1 MRALDLSGDR
11 AAALRH
17 AVIHAELLRQE
28 LGPSATDDAVAEF
41 AAELANQRV
50 VHTAIVSP
58 ARESRDEAP
67 HASGSDAGNA
77 PATLPEPAD
86 ARSAPEQSVRA
97 SPTSRPIARQRQ
109 RHIALVL
116 GSLLAVITL
125 GYGVWRS
132 LVQRSGLQASP
143 IATGV
148 SAPNVPDR
156 SVAVLPFANTSGDAA
171 DEPFA
176 DGLTDE
182 LIGALGQVA
191 GLKVAPR
198 TSAFALKG
206 KGLDVRQIAETLD
219 VATAL
224 EGSVRRAGDR
234 LRINVALVSAAENR
248 VLWSKSYDRE
258 LRDIF
263 AVQREIALS
272 VAHALQITI
281 DSASG
286 APPVRQSSADH
297 IAYELFMK
305 GEFYRLR
312 PSPDGFRRSIDF
324 FEQAIAREPTFAR
337 AHAGLA
343 DAHALLAIF
352 GAGPTGEGF
361 RQARRSATRALTL
374 DSTLG
379 QAHASLGHIEMAHD
393 WNWPSA
399 GRRLE
404 RGLALDP
411 MSTTIRVWRGLW
423 FLDQRRFEESVAVL
437 EQALAADPLS
447 AAVSLTLGRVY
458 VSMRQPDRAMPYITR
473 AIELNAR
480 FSLAHQQLGHAL
492 LQKGRA
498 TDAVKAFARAAELSG
513 ARDSAELAAA
523 YAVTGQ
529 RVEAEGIV
537 SALLA
542 SSRQRYVS
550 PLGMAVA
557 YAGLGDGD
565 AAFRWLDQAYREHAA
580 GMDAIAI
587 MTALQPLH
595 ADPRWSR
602 LLRRMQL
609 ST

>member
-1 MRALDLSGDR
+1 MFRLNTFGGCFLERDGRRLEGLSAQRKGLGLLARLASAGDAGLSRDAVAACLWPESDESRAAASLKQQVHSLRQQLGSSDVLLGPSTLRLNPALITSDIAEFQAAVQRSDAETVVALYTGAFLDGFFIRGADPFERWAATERAIVASQYDDALEQLAQRASAAGDLLGAVQRWRRRQGTDPLSGRVAVQLMRALDLSGDR

-132 LVQRSGLQASP
+132 LVQRSGLQSSP

-198 TSAFALKG
+198 TSAFALNG

-305 GEFYRLR
+305 GEFYRL
-312 PSPDGFRRSIDF
+312 FNK
-324 FEQAIAREPTFAR
+324 
-337 AHAGLA
+337 AGL
-343 DAHALLAIF
+343 
-352 GAGPTGEGF
+352 
-361 RQARRSATRALTL
+361 
-374 DSTLG
+374 LG
-379 QAHASLGHIEMAHD
+379 
-393 WNWPSA
+393 
-399 GRRLE
+399 
-404 RGLALDP
+404 
-411 MSTTIRVWRGLW
+411 
-423 FLDQRRFEESVAVL
+423 
-437 EQALAADPLS
+437 
-447 AAVSLTLGRVY
+447 
-458 VSMRQPDRAMPYITR
+458 
-473 AIELNAR
+473 
-480 FSLAHQQLGHAL
+480 
-492 LQKGRA
+492 
-498 TDAVKAFARAAELSG
+498 TD
-513 ARDSAELAAA
+513 
-523 YAVTGQ
+523 
-529 RVEAEGIV
+529 
-537 SALLA
+537 
-542 SSRQRYVS
+542 
-550 PLGMAVA
+550 
-557 YAGLGDGD
+557 
-565 AAFRWLDQAYREHAA
+565 
-580 GMDAIAI
+580 
-587 MTALQPLH
+587 
-595 ADPRWSR
+595 
-602 LLRRMQL
+602 
-609 ST
+609 